1 MLEPGGRGRQVDTAT
16 SVDVFGGNLNQN
28 RFGTW
33 RRGGVTAA
41 AETALERHGVGERSS
56 LAPPSSSRYTLTLPP
71 TG

>member
-28 RFGTW
+28 GFGTW

-41 AETALERHGVGERSS
+41 AETAPERHGGGREVPR
-56 LAPPSSSRYTLTLPP
+56 LPLPP
-71 TG
+71 PATP